1 MCPSRIFYFR
11 THSFVTILTT
21 ILAAWLSSANAS
33 PLRSAMAENTI
44 QTGIQGQQ
52 ETGPFSR
59 IGMEMGLSNCT
70 VLSICQDGEGC
81 MWFATP
87 NGLNRFDG
95 YEVSVFN
102 SSNSILP
109 DNITRLATDGAGNIL
124 ICTDKGLYKYDIAKE
139 NAVAVEMTAGKEI
152 TNAIGIDGERIL
164 LSTQS
169 EIIMLT
175 GKDQNKLFRDRRAR
189 AFCQDGERLV
199 IGDNHGEISY
209 MTRGGKKQTVRCPF
223 NSWINCIA
231 KDAGDWFWAG
241 SEGDGLWH
249 VNISSGETVRV
260 DGTSSAYIRSMS
272 KDLNGRLW
280 IGTIAGLNIMDIS
293 TGRMTTVLN
302 DPFDDGSLP
311 DNSIR
316 SLFFDSSG
324 GMWLGT
330 WYGGAAYYH
339 PERARFNVIRQSP
352 GRNSLNDNIISR
364 IVQDPDGSVWVGTN
378 KGGLNHYDPAS
389 GEWRN
394 IKFSADNGTDT
405 PESDNVKAIWCH
417 PDGKRLYVGTH
428 AGALHIVDKTSGRVT
443 SIPEIRNVYSIIPA
457 GEDHLWIGTLGTL
470 YLYDL
475 RNNSYSKSE
484 GLHNISILSLHIDDS
499 GDLWIGTKDRVR
511 VFSVDKDFNLTPVA
525 QGTEAGIA
533 YAQCFHE
540 RSDMTIWIG
549 TRTGLYSIDRK
560 DRTMHHYDR
569 SSGMPDNW
577 VFGIEEDNA
586 GRLWAST
593 GKGLWC
599 FDPATESGKT
609 YTVRDGLP
617 SDKFTEY
624 AHCRMQDGEM
634 YFGGIGGIVTF
645 RPDRIKTNIATPA
658 PIISGLYVDGE
669 RIMPRERDGVIVLN
683 HKQNSFTIRFSIPDY
698 ISGGQDSF
706 SYTLSGLEKA
716 WHNTEAHEAAFTH
729 IRKGR
734 YTFHLKA
741 ANRDGYWSPIIRNL
755 SIRIVPPWYRTTLAR
770 IVLLLLIIGTTAALV
785 IMQIRQKE
793 LRNKLELEQIK
804 RRHKEE
810 IGKFRALAFINSD
823 VRGDNTG
830 VHKAS
835 ISKTDESL
843 LLRAMEVVEQN
854 LGNENFGVEDFA
866 AALGMSRSNL
876 HLRLKE
882 ITGES
887 ALNMIHKVRFTKACT
902 LLAEGKLNISEISE
916 KCGFKSP
923 SYFTV
928 SFRKYM
934 GCSPSEYT
942 SKES

>member
-33 PLRSAMAENTI
+33 PLRSTMAENTI

-139 NAVAVEMTAGKEI
+139 NAVAVEMTAGKEV

-169 EIIMLT
+169 EIIMLV

-394 IKFSADNGTDT
+394 IKFSADNGTAPPRIRQCQGHLVPPGRQEAVCRHARRRAAYSGQD
-405 PESDNVKAIWCH
+405 
-417 PDGKRLYVGTH
+417 KRPRHKHTGNTQCLQHHSRRRG
-428 AGALHIVDKTSGRVT
+428 
-443 SIPEIRNVYSIIPA
+443 P
-457 GEDHLWIGTLGTL
+457 
-470 YLYDL
+470 
-475 RNNSYSKSE
+475 
-484 GLHNISILSLHIDDS
+484 
-499 GDLWIGTKDRVR
+499 
-511 VFSVDKDFNLTPVA
+511 SVDR
-525 QGTEAGIA
+525 
-533 YAQCFHE
+533 H
-540 RSDMTIWIG
+540 S
-549 TRTGLYSIDRK
+549 
-560 DRTMHHYDR
+560 
-569 SSGMPDNW
+569 
-577 VFGIEEDNA
+577 
-586 GRLWAST
+586 
-593 GKGLWC
+593 
-599 FDPATESGKT
+599 
-609 YTVRDGLP
+609 RD
-617 SDKFTEY
+617 
-624 AHCRMQDGEM
+624 
-634 YFGGIGGIVTF
+634 IV
-645 RPDRIKTNIATPA
+645 
-658 PIISGLYVDGE
+658 SV
-669 RIMPRERDGVIVLN
+669 
-683 HKQNSFTIRFSIPDY
+683 
-698 ISGGQDSF
+698 
-706 SYTLSGLEKA
+706 
-716 WHNTEAHEAAFTH
+716 
-729 IRKGR
+729 
-734 YTFHLKA
+734 
-741 ANRDGYWSPIIRNL
+741 
-755 SIRIVPPWYRTTLAR
+755 
-770 IVLLLLIIGTTAALV
+770 
-785 IMQIRQKE
+785 
-793 LRNKLELEQIK
+793 
-804 RRHKEE
+804 
-810 IGKFRALAFINSD
+810 
-823 VRGDNTG
+823 
-830 VHKAS
+830 
-835 ISKTDESL
+835 
-843 LLRAMEVVEQN
+843 
-854 LGNENFGVEDFA
+854 
-866 AALGMSRSNL
+866 
-876 HLRLKE
+876 
-882 ITGES
+882 
-887 ALNMIHKVRFTKACT
+887 
-902 LLAEGKLNISEISE
+902 
-916 KCGFKSP
+916 
-923 SYFTV
+923 
-928 SFRKYM
+928 
-934 GCSPSEYT
+934 
-942 SKES
+942 